1 MEADA
6 GALLWDAREA
16 AGRAVRFTQGKSFE
30 DYLADELLRAAVER
44 QLSIL
49 GEALSQLRKKAPET
63 AATVSALPR
72 AIGLR
77 NVLIHGYASVDHRIV
92 WGVIEGELLPLLAQL
107 EALLSERS

>member
-1 MEADA
+1 MEVDA

-16 AGRAVRFTQGKSFE
+16 ARRVTRFTQGKSFD

-49 GEALSQLRKKAPET
+49 GEALSQLRNKAPAT
-63 AATVSALPR
+63 AAAIDALPR

-77 NVLIHGYASVDHRIV
+77 NVLVHGYASVDHLIV
-92 WGVIEGELLPLLAQL
+92 WGVIEG
-107 EALLSERS
+107 